1 MSVYIRGME
10 MPKTGLYLV
19 SVDNTDGR
27 DKTVV
32 TAMKANDKNGMNIIG
47 SYELIPVNDHGRL
60 IDADALTE
68 VIISQQDDDYNKTH
82 QAGSWAR
89 AFVCMEEYINI
100 TPTIIPAD
108 KEDGE

>member
-10 MPKTGLYLV
+10 MPTDAPVIIKICPDGSV
-19 SVDNTDGR
+19 SRVHEG
-27 DKTVV
+27 VV
-32 TAMKANDKNGMNIIG
+32 ATA
-47 SYELIPVNDHGRL
+47 IPVPDHGRL

-100 TPTIIPAD
+100 APTIIPAS